1 MVQLSPSP
9 STMHFIRKKNAHS
22 DEMTEI
28 PNYKTNKSNI
38 IEATYTLLIY
48 FAAADVALRQS
59 FRFMRRFIYLRTRV
73 QINSSPDA

>member
-1 MVQLSPSP
+1 
-9 STMHFIRKKNAHS
+9 
-22 DEMTEI
+22 MTGI

-73 QINSSPDA
+73 QINSSPDAWLCAQTIVNKTVCRVHMKEEY